1 MRLRLRVRAGEG
13 RTMAWKNGGGSTT
26 ELWVDP
32 PGADLATFD
41 RRLSIATVR
50 ESGPFSAYPGIDR
63 TIALLE
69 GAGMVLDLGAEGEVR
84 LDRPWNPVAF
94 SGDSPAEGRL
104 LGGPCRDFN
113 VMTRRGRWRHTVA
126 LVEFRAR
133 GGAEDV
139 ISLPAAQPLAVFV
152 LAGAAC
158 IDGIHL
164 ATEEMLLLDEAATV
178 SAGREMPGT
187 ALLCASFFPG

>member
-1 MRLRLRVRAGEG
+1 MRLHLRAGEG

-32 PGADLATFD
+32 PHADLATFD
-41 RRLSIATVR
+41 RRLSIAAVR
-50 ESGPFSAYPGIDR
+50 ASGPFSAYPGIDR

-69 GAGMVLDLGAEGEVR
+69 GTGMVLDFGAQGEVR
-84 LDRPWNPVAF
+84 LDRPWDPVAF
-94 SGDSPAEGRL
+94 SGDWPAEGRL

-126 LVEFRAR
+126 LVDFVEKGRSQ
-133 GGAEDV
+133 EV
-139 ISLPAAQPLAVFV
+139 ISLPAAHMLAVFV

-164 ATEEMLLLDEAATV
+164 ATEEMVLFDQAEAL
-178 SAGREMPGT
+178 SAGRETPGT
-187 ALLCASFFPG
+187 ALLCATFFPW